1 MKYTVLT
8 LFPEMIESA
17 SKESI
22 VGRAIEK
29 GIIELKTIDIRK
41 YARNRYGSVD
51 DYPFGGGAGMVM
63 QAEPVCQAV
72 EEAKNGKEGNKTPVI
87 LMSPAGRRF
96 TQTIARELA
105 EYEELIILCGHYEG
119 IDRRVIDEAV
129 TDEIS
134 IGDYVL
140 TGGELPA
147 LVVMDAVSRM
157 IPGVLG
163 NESSAEEESFSGMWL
178 EYPQYTRPRV
188 FHGQE
193 VPEVLLSGNHEQIRK
208 WRLKEAIRT
217 TLERRPDL
225 ICEEQLT
232 KEEKKILQDL
242 LDNQN

>member
-1 MKYTVLT
+1 MKFTVLT

-72 EEAKNGKEGNKTPVI
+72 EEAKNGQEGKEIPVI

-96 TQTIARELA
+96 TQNVARELA

-119 IDRRVIDEAV
+119 IDKRVIDETV

>member
-1 MKYTVLT
+1 MKYTILT

-29 GIIELKTIDIRK
+29 WIIELKTIDIRK

-63 QAEPVCQAV
+63 QAEPVYQAID
-72 EEAKNGKEGNKTPVI
+72 EALDGRDAGRVPVI
-87 LMSPAGRRF
+87 LMSPAGRQF
-96 TQTIARELA
+96 DQKTARELA
-105 EYEELIILCGHYEG
+105 SYDELIFLCGHYEG
-119 IDRRVIDEAV
+119 IDHRVIDEMV

-147 LVVMDAVSRM
+147 LVIMDAVSRM

-178 EYPQYTRPRV
+178 EYPQYTRPRI

-217 TLERRPDL
+217 TVERRPDL
-225 ICEEQLT
+225 IIQDQLT

-242 LDNQN
+242 LDNQS

>member
-1 MKYTVLT
+1 
-8 LFPEMIESA
+8 
-17 SKESI
+17 
-22 VGRAIEK
+22 
-29 GIIELKTIDIRK
+29 
-41 YARNRYGSVD
+41 
-51 DYPFGGGAGMVM
+51 MVM
-63 QAEPVCQAV
+63 QAEPVYQAID
-72 EEAKNGKEGNKTPVI
+72 EALDGRDAGRVPVI
-87 LMSPAGRRF
+87 LMSPAGRQF
-96 TQTIARELA
+96 DQKTARELA
-105 EYEELIILCGHYEG
+105 SYDELIFLCGHYEG
-119 IDRRVIDEAV
+119 IDHRVIDEMV

-147 LVVMDAVSRM
+147 LVIMDAVSRM

-178 EYPQYTRPRV
+178 EYPQYTRPRI

-217 TLERRPDL
+217 TVERRPDL
-225 ICEEQLT
+225 IIQDQLT

-242 LDNQN
+242 LDNQS